1 MIKVEYTIEPFVEGE
16 IPARVTLAAAALEA
30 LGIGVDIGV
39 FGSSFVVDSTQVG
52 EAMSTLTSTAYT
64 HGATHVTI
72 DLEEMQS

>member
-1 MIKVEYTIEPFVEGE
+1 VIKVEYTIEPFVEGE

-30 LGIGVDIGV
+30 LGISVDIGV

-52 EAMSTLTSTAYT
+52 EAMSTLTRTAYA

>member
-30 LGIGVDIGV
+30 LGISVDIGV
-39 FGSSFVVDSTQVG
+39 FGSSFEVDATQVG
-52 EAMSTLTSTAYT
+52 EAMSVLTRTAYA

-72 DLEEMQS
+72 DLEEMKE

>member
-30 LGIGVDIGV
+30 LGISVDIGV
-39 FGSSFVVDSTQVG
+39 FRSSFEVDSTQVG
-52 EAMSTLTSTAYT
+52 EAMSVLTSTAYT

>member
-16 IPARVTLAAAALEA
+16 IPARVTLAAVALEA
-30 LGIGVDIGV
+30 LGISVDIGV

-52 EAMSTLTSTAYT
+52 EAMSVLTSTAYA

>member
-30 LGIGVDIGV
+30 LGISVDIGV
-39 FGSSFVVDSTQVG
+39 FGSSFAVDAARIG
-52 EAMSTLTSTAYT
+52 EAMSVLTSTAYA

-72 DLEEMQS
+72 DLEETAS

>member
-52 EAMSTLTSTAYT
+52 EAMSTLTSTAYA